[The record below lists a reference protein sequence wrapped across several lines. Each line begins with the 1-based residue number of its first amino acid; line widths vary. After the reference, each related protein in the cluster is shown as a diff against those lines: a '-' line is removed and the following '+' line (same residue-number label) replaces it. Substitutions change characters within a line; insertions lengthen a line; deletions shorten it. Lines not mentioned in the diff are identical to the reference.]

1 MNKTISINLD
11 QAKAMYK
18 SNSEDLKNLA
28 LSVFSKNELESL
40 NERDI
45 SSAVNQV
52 TSLFKYPL
60 GYNKIITLFIR
71 ILTVAKYFNKD
82 WERRN
87 SNTGYF
93 ITPIR
98 VKINNVNTYQ
108 FGVRSHCN
116 VVHPG
121 IIYFRRYDDAMYT
134 IKILNLNRY
143 LNPQTCQIKDP
154 YTD

>member
-18 SNSEDLKNLA
+18 SNSEDLRKLA
-28 LSVFSKNELESL
+28 LSVFSRNELESL
-40 NERDI
+40 NELDI
-45 SSAVNQV
+45 SFEVKQATN
-52 TSLFKYPL
+52 LFRYPL
-60 GYNKIITLFIR
+60 GYDKIITLFIR
-71 ILTVAKYFNKD
+71 ILTVAKYFNED

-93 ITPIR
+93 ITPVS
-98 VKINNVNTYQ
+98 VKINNVNIYR
-108 FGVRSHCN
+108 FGVKSHCS

-134 IKILNLNRY
+134 IKILNLNKY
-143 LNPQTCQIKDP
+143 LNPKTCQIIAK
-154 YTD
+154 